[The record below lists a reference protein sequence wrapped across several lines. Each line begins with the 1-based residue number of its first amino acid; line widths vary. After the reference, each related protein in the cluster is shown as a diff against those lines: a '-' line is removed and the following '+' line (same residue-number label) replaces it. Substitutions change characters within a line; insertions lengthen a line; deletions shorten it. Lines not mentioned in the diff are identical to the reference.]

1 MYVCGCVWVARGGG
15 GGSLF
20 YDQILVL
27 LFYFCN
33 PLAEEERTGCF
44 TIIVFLLSCGG

>member
-1 MYVCGCVWVARGGG
+1 MCVCVWMRVGGAG

-33 PLAEEERTGCF
+33 PLAEEERAGCF